1 MRQGYEQTDPILIS
15 IKYLSACLKH
25 RHLSWPIP
33 NPREKK
39 RKAAKSPS
47 YWCIRNMHEQFN
59 AFFFTFFL
67 FNVFLEM
74 KQTNFI
80 IGFFFYLLIIWSSCH
95 LWNFPQG
102 HLSSIYTGRILQ
114 LSQLLLRVL
123 FSWPRLELLFHKQR
137 QKWKLYTDLLD
148 YTRLWRVLLLNS

>member
-1 MRQGYEQTDPILIS
+1 
-15 IKYLSACLKH
+15 
-25 RHLSWPIP
+25 
-33 NPREKK
+33 
-39 RKAAKSPS
+39 
-47 YWCIRNMHEQFN
+47 MHEQFN

-80 IGFFFYLLIIWSSCH
+80 IGFFFLSAYHLIIMP
-95 LWNFPQG
+95 FVK
-102 HLSSIYTGRILQ
+102 LSSRASFIHLYRQDSPASGMV
-114 LSQLLLRVL
+114 SQLLLRVL